1 MVRGG
6 LKDRAR
12 EVVLCRKDLRRFDR
26 TKGRSG
32 GNEAEESMTG
42 SRGIDDSARIVTEM
56 VDFASTRPE
65 GISQVQQ
72 LCEYFSLTSLQLLD
86 CDSQLLG
93 SSVMLETELTI

>member
-6 LKDRAR
+6 LKERAR

-42 SRGIDDSARIVTEM
+42 SRAIDDSARVVTEM
-56 VDFASTRPE
+56 VDLALTRPE
-65 GISQVQQ
+65 GISQVQH
-72 LCEYFSLTSLQLLD
+72 LCESFSLTGLQLSN
-86 CDSQLLG
+86 CDRQ
-93 SSVMLETELTI
+93 